1 MIEIN
6 LLPGDAKKKKR
17 AKAVTGTGFKLEFH
31 PGRWFAGLTQKITDK
46 YMLGAV
52 AAAGASGALIVLLF
66 ISQTARAAL
75 LDSRE
80 SKAEKDSAQ
89 YSAVLNAKA
98 RAEATRDSLYQQIA
112 IIKSIDDSRYLWS
125 HLMFEIS
132 SALPQYTW
140 LTEITQTSAP
150 KSVAVADTVVKKA
163 GAAGAAGAT
172 GATGAAAT
180 ADSAANA
187 SKSPRQ
193 RALDRDRARKA
204 RADSLFADAK
214 TITFKIV
221 GHTVDIQALTRFM
234 KSLEASPFIQNVQL
248 TRSDLVQAE
257 GKEVTEFTLVA
268 ESQPPPPFAIKTVPL
283 VVSAVR

>member
-17 AKAVTGTGFKLEFH
+17 AKATSGSGLKLEFH
-31 PGRWFAGLTQKITDK
+31 PGRWFAGLSEKITDK

-52 AAAGASGALIVLLF
+52 AAVGVSGALIALLF

-80 SKAEKDSAQ
+80 SKAVKDSAQ
-89 YSAVLNAKA
+89 YSAVLTAKA

-125 HLMFEIS
+125 HLMYEIS
-132 SALPQYTW
+132 NALPQYTW
-140 LTEITQTSAP
+140 LTSIEQTSAA
-150 KSVAVADTVVKKA
+150 KSVAAADTTTKKA
-163 GAAGAAGAT
+163 S
-172 GATGAAAT
+172 AAA
-180 ADSAANA
+180 ASDSSNN
-187 SKSPRQ
+187 KLSPREK
-193 RALDRDRARKA
+193 AAASNRARKA
-204 RADSLFADAK
+204 RSDSLFADAK
-214 TITFKIV
+214 TIKFKIV

-248 TRSDLVQAE
+248 SRSDLVQAE
-257 GKEVTEFTLVA
+257 GKEVTEFTLEA
-268 ESQPPPPFAIKTVPL
+268 ETQPPPPFAIKTVPL

>member
-17 AKAVTGTGFKLEFH
+17 ANAVTGTGLKLEFH

-75 LDSRE
+75 VESRE
-80 SKAEKDSAQ
+80 TKAEKDSAQ

-125 HLMFEIS
+125 HLMYEIS

-150 KSVAVADTVVKKA
+150 KSVAVADTLVKKA
-163 GAAGAAGAT
+163 GAAGAAA
-172 GATGAAAT
+172 AAAT
-180 ADSAANA
+180 ADSTANA
-187 SKSPRQ
+187 AKSPRQ

-268 ESQPPPPFAIKTVPL
+268 ESQPPPPFAVKTVPL